1 MIKQYKLELSEILK
15 SKVTEHILD
24 QFVRDGV
31 IRLENLSDSRT
42 NADLI
47 RTLNSTYQV
56 NLKIGMNYCEISS
69 VDYFEKL
76 DLFESTESRASFD
89 IFDENYIKK
98 GYYRFF
104 NRDDFD
110 TEILRLGYTLMHNSS
125 N

>member
-15 SKVTEHILD
+15 SKITQNILD

-31 IRLENLSDSRT
+31 IRLENLSESRT

-56 NLKIGMNYCEISS
+56 DLKIGMNYCEVGSI
-69 VDYFEKL
+69 DYFEKL
-76 DLFESTESRASFD
+76 DLFESAESRASFD
-89 IFDENYIKK
+89 IFDENCIKK

-110 TEILRLGYTLMHNSS
+110 GEIIRLGYVLMHNE
-125 N
+125 